1 MKFQN
6 KETTVIALIQRVSE
20 AAVRVDGEVVG
31 QIEQGLLVLLG
42 VEKGDDEAKAKR
54 LMERVTT
61 YRVFEDE
68 DGKMN
73 LNVKQVEGKVLVVS
87 QFTLPADTKK
97 GTRAGF
103 SRGAHPEDAER
114 LYDYFSDQCESVLPT
129 ERGRFAADMKV
140 SLVNDGPVTFWLQV

>member
-1 MKFQN
+1 M
-6 KETTVIALIQRVSE
+6 IALIQRVSE
-20 AAVRVDGEVVG
+20 ASVKVDGEIVG
-31 QIEQGLLVLLG
+31 EINKGLLVLLG

-61 YRVFEDE
+61 YRVFSDEED
-68 DGKMN
+68 KMN
-73 LNVKQVEGKVLVVS
+73 LNVNQVDGSLLVVS

-103 SRGAHPEDAER
+103 SRGAAPADAER
-114 LYDYFSDQCESVLPT
+114 LYECFSDRCAEVLPT

>member
-1 MKFQN
+1 M
-6 KETTVIALIQRVSE
+6 IALIQRVSE
-20 AAVRVDGEVVG
+20 AAVRVGGEVVG
-31 QIEQGLLVLLG
+31 EIDQGLLVLLG

-61 YRVFEDE
+61 YRVFED
-68 DGKMN
+68 DAGKMN

-103 SRGAHPEDAER
+103 SRGAHPTDAEH
-114 LYDYFSDQCESVLPT
+114 LYDYFSDQCEQVLPT
-129 ERGRFAADMKV
+129 QRGRFAADMKV

>member
-1 MKFQN
+1 M
-6 KETTVIALIQRVSE
+6 IALIQRVSE

-31 QIEQGLLVLLG
+31 EIDQGLLVLLG
-42 VEKGDDEAKAKR
+42 VERDDDEAKAKR

-61 YRVFEDE
+61 YRVFEDDE
-68 DGKMN
+68 GKMN
-73 LNVKQVEGKVLVVS
+73 LNVQQVDGKVLVVS

-103 SRGAHPEDAER
+103 SRGAHPADAER
-114 LYDYFSDQCESVLPT
+114 LYDYFSDLCEQVLPT
-129 ERGRFAADMKV
+129 QRGRFAADMKV

>member
-1 MKFQN
+1 
-6 KETTVIALIQRVSE
+6 VIALIQRVSE

-31 QIEQGLLVLLG
+31 EIDRGLLVLLG
-42 VEKGDDEAKAKR
+42 VEKDDDEAKAKR

-61 YRVFEDE
+61 YRVFEDDE
-68 DGKMN
+68 GKMN
-73 LNVKQVEGKVLVVS
+73 LNVKQVEGKVLAVS

-103 SRGAHPEDAER
+103 SRGAHPVDAER
-114 LYDYFSDQCESVLPT
+114 LYDYFSDLCEEVLPT
-129 ERGRFAADMKV
+129 RRGRFAADMKV

>member
-1 MKFQN
+1 M
-6 KETTVIALIQRVSE
+6 IALIQRVSE

-31 QIEQGLLVLLG
+31 EIDKGLLVLLG
-42 VEKGDDEAKAKR
+42 VEKDDDEAKAKR
-54 LMERVTT
+54 LVERVTT
-61 YRVFEDE
+61 YRIFEDSE
-68 DGKMN
+68 GKMN
-73 LNVKQVEGKVLVVS
+73 LNVQQVEGKVLVVS

-103 SRGAHPEDAER
+103 SRGAHPADAER
-114 LYDYFSDQCESVLPT
+114 LYDYFADHCSQQLPT

>member
-1 MKFQN
+1 M
-6 KETTVIALIQRVSE
+6 IALIQRVSE

-31 QIEQGLLVLLG
+31 EIDRGLLVLLG
-42 VEKGDDEAKAKR
+42 VERDDDEAKAKR

-61 YRVFEDE
+61 YRVFEDDE
-68 DGKMN
+68 GKMN

-103 SRGAHPEDAER
+103 SRGAHPVDAER
-114 LYDYFSDQCESVLPT
+114 LYDYFSDLCEEVLPT
-129 ERGRFAADMKV
+129 QRGRFAADMKV

>member
-1 MKFQN
+1 
-6 KETTVIALIQRVSE
+6 VSE
-20 AAVRVDGEVVG
+20 SSVTVDGNVVG
-31 QIEQGLLVLLG
+31 EISQGLLVLLG

-54 LMERVTT
+54 LVEKVTN
-61 YRVFEDE
+61 YRVFEDP

-73 LNVKQVEGKVLVVS
+73 LNVQQVGGSVLVVS

-103 SRGAHPEDAER
+103 SRGAAPGEAER
-114 LYDYFSDQCESVLPT
+114 LYDFFSDNCAQVLPT
-129 ERGRFAADMKV
+129 ERGVFAADMKV